1 MKASFTLAALF
12 AAGSYA
18 QLSNLPQCALSCF
31 LGPLQSDGC
40 SSLTDFK
47 CHCSKS
53 NLIPQ
58 VQPCIEKGCSTSE
71 QETVISAVQ
80 DLCESV
86 GITLSISAPGGA
98 STSAPGGYTTK
109 APATTTQGGYTTK
122 APVSSIVPTYGGNG
136 TATITKP
143 TYTSTSSTI
152 PTNAAATAGFGG
164 MVVLA
169 AGAAAL
175 AGF

>member
-109 APATTTQGGYTTK
+109 AP
-122 APVSSIVPTYGGNG
+122 VSSIVPTYGGNG